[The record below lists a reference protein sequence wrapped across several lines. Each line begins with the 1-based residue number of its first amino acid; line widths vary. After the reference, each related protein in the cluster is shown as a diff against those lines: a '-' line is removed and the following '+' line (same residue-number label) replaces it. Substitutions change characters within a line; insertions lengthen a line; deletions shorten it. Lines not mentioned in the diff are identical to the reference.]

1 MNQSSF
7 IIFFTDVLP
16 QNVIRFMEELFTTF
30 KLIPDIKTITLE
42 LHPFSF
48 VGHISTLSYTF

>member
-7 IIFFTDVLP
+7 IIFFTDFLR

-30 KLIPDIKTITLE
+30 KLIPDIKTITIE
-42 LHPFSF
+42 LHP
-48 VGHISTLSYTF
+48 

>member
-7 IIFFTDVLP
+7 IIFFTDILR

-30 KLIPDIKTITLE
+30 KLIPDIKIITME

-48 VGHISTLSYTF
+48 VGHIRTLSYTF